1 MSQPLRSDILGV
13 LKGAG
18 MVFNNAFKL
27 QESQCQQIWQNSSI
41 KSATE
46 DVNSVLGASL
56 KDVVLQTSPVQVE
69 KLVSE
74 TLQRTA
80 MVVEGLK
87 GVVKYSNQ
95 PVEEQN
101 NGIDI
106 SELELEFDKE
116 TMFEDVEN
124 LFRKGEKEEIQS
136 LKSNVKVMSITSPGK
151 YATIKKKPELLQNFG
166 ETSELAQ
173 NTNTQYN
180 IQSKVLENYKPVE
193 KLDRISNIIE
203 ESKAFVNPL
212 PHSIDGIK
220 SNVEDSLKVKT
231 QLKETNFYNI
241 EPQVIQSHSMDG
253 IKSNVEDS
261 LKVKMQLK
269 ETNFNNIEPQVIP
282 TPVAKKAP
290 KKKQSLSET
299 AKQRSVPSSRLGRM
313 ISFGSLAAGLG
324 IGTVAEVTRRSLG
337 ITETPSVGTTLDS
350 AFLSPANAERI
361 VDTLCKVRGAALKIG
376 QILSIQDNNIISPQL
391 QKAFERVRQSAD
403 FMPSWQVEKVMVQ
416 EFGEDW
422 RSRLASF
429 EMKPFAAASIGQVHS
444 ATLLDGTEVA
454 MKIQYPGVAK
464 GIESD
469 IDNLVGILKVWN
481 IFPEGMFIDNVVEV
495 AKRELSWEVDYVRE
509 AECTKIFQSLLK
521 DYQDYY
527 IPRII
532 DNLCTP
538 QILTT
543 ELIEGVPVDKC
554 QDMDEPTRKHICQLV
569 MQLCLRELFQF
580 RYMQT
585 DPNWSNFFYNVDT
598 RQLILLDFGASR
610 TYDKFFMDQ
619 YIQVIRAA
627 ADGNKDRVLEISRE
641 MGFLT
646 GYESKIMEDAH
657 ANAVLI
663 LGEVFLQEMG
673 EFDFGAQDTTKRIQ
687 QLVPTIITHRLCP
700 PPEEIYSLHRKLSGV
715 FLLCSKLKVKMNCRD
730 MFLEVY
736 ENYKFS

>member
-1 MSQPLRSDILGV
+1 MARPLSSDIMGV

-18 MVFNNAFKL
+18 MVFNKAVKL
-27 QESQCQQIWQNSSI
+27 QESQCQQVWQNSSI

-46 DVNSVLGASL
+46 DVNSILGTNL
-56 KDVVLQTSPVQVE
+56 KEVIAHSNPVQIE

-80 MVVEGLK
+80 VVVEGLK

-95 PVEEQN
+95 PAVEQT

-124 LFRKGEKEEIQS
+124 LFRKGEKEEVQS
-136 LKSNVKVMSITSPGK
+136 SNSNVKVISVTSQGK
-151 YATIKKKPELLQNFG
+151 YASAKKTPELLQSFTDTSNFANK
-166 ETSELAQ
+166 TQ
-173 NTNTQYN
+173 NLIQNINTQHK
-180 IQSKVLENYKPVE
+180 IQLKQPDIVREERPSETLDLTSKL
-193 KLDRISNIIE
+193 IE
-203 ESKAFVNPL
+203 ESKVILNSTYSL
-212 PHSIDGIK
+212 EKKENIK
-220 SNVEDSLKVKT
+220 SNEEEIIKV
-231 QLKETNFYNI
+231 QPEI
-241 EPQVIQSHSMDG
+241 
-253 IKSNVEDS
+253 
-261 LKVKMQLK
+261 
-269 ETNFNNIEPQVIP
+269 IP
-282 TPVAKKAP
+282 TPIAKKAP

-337 ITETPSVGTTLDS
+337 LAETPTVGTTLDS

-376 QILSIQDNNIISPQL
+376 QILSIQDNNVISPQL

-422 RSRLASF
+422 RSRVASF

-495 AKRELSWEVDYVRE
+495 AKRELNWEVDYVRE

-521 DYQDYY
+521 DYPDYY

-532 DNLCTP
+532 DDLCSP

-554 QDMDEPTRKHICQLV
+554 QHLDEPTRKHICQLV

-585 DPNWSNFFYNVDT
+585 DPNWSNFFYNVET
-598 RQLILLDFGASR
+598 RQLVLLDFGASR
-610 TYDKFFMDQ
+610 AYDKFFMDQ
-619 YIQVIRAA
+619 YIQVIKAA
-627 ADGNKDRVLEISRE
+627 ADGNKDKVLEISRQ

-646 GYESKIMEDAH
+646 GYESKIMEEAH
-657 ANAVLI
+657 SNAVLI
-663 LGEVFLQEMG
+663 LGEVFLQEKG

-736 ENYKFS
+736 ENYKFT

>member
-1 MSQPLRSDILGV
+1 MSRPLRSDILGV

-27 QESQCQQIWQNSSI
+27 QENQCQQIWQNSSI

-46 DVNSVLGASL
+46 DVNSVLGTSL
-56 KDVVLQTSPVQVE
+56 KDVVLQTSPVQIE

-124 LFRKGEKEEIQS
+124 LFRKGEKEEIQTS
-136 LKSNVKVMSITSPGK
+136 NSNVKVISITSPGK
-151 YATIKKKPELLQNFG
+151 YATIKKTPELLQSFG
-166 ETSELAQ
+166 DGSQLAQ
-173 NTNTQYN
+173 AINTQYK
-180 IQSKVLENYKPVE
+180 IQSKEPEIVENDKPVE
-193 KLDRISNIIE
+193 KLVLTSNIIE
-203 ESKAFVNPL
+203 ESKAFVNPSI
-212 PHSIDGIK
+212 HSVDSII
-220 SNVEDSLKVKT
+220 SNVEDSLKDKT
-231 QLKETNFYNI
+231 QLKETNVFYKI
-241 EPQVIQSHSMDG
+241 EPQV
-253 IKSNVEDS
+253 V
-261 LKVKMQLK
+261 
-269 ETNFNNIEPQVIP
+269 P

-337 ITETPSVGTTLDS
+337 LAETPSIGTTLDS

-403 FMPSWQVEKVMVQ
+403 FMPSWQVEKVMIQ

-495 AKRELSWEVDYVRE
+495 AKRELNWEVDYVRE

-521 DYQDYY
+521 DYHDYY

-532 DNLCTP
+532 DDLCTP
-538 QILTT
+538 QILTS

-610 TYDKFFMDQ
+610 AYDKFFMDQ
-619 YIQVIRAA
+619 YIQVIKAA